1 MIILSVLGFALACY
15 SAKSVAGLFRMHQRA
30 EGVDEPAALTATTG
44 LVMLGWVLSAA
55 AGVALIAFAMM
66 GQISR

>member
-1 MIILSVLGFALACY
+1 MIILGVLGFGLACY
-15 SAKSVAGLFRMHQRA
+15 SAIRVAGLFRMHQRA
-30 EGVDEPAALTATTG
+30 EGFDEPAVLAATTG

-55 AGVALIAFAMM
+55 AGVALIAFAMT